1 MDRLTIS
8 LPKEQ
13 RRYLQKTVAKGQY
26 ASESEVLRDMIRQR
40 QREEAGQSLTAALV
54 RGLEGDDVALTDK
67 ELTDIW
73 KEARRKVKSGRP
85 KK

>member
-1 MDRLTIS
+1 MERLTIS
-8 LPKEQ
+8 LPTEQ
-13 RRYLQKTVAKGQY
+13 RRYLRKAVSRGDY
-26 ASESEVLRDMIRQR
+26 ASESEVLRDMIRHQQR
-40 QREEAGQSLTAALV
+40 QEAGQSLTAALV

-73 KEARRKVKSGRP
+73 KEARRKVKSGRR